1 MYGVMLRRGRAD
13 AELSPAG
20 SSMCKREF
28 SIEVASAMCSHF
40 CGDTSGVKGELV
52 QDIAHDISAS
62 SMDLHFVKTS
72 RYCLVHTNSE
82 KKKENVSSGLN

>member
-1 MYGVMLRRGRAD
+1 
-13 AELSPAG
+13 
-20 SSMCKREF
+20 
-28 SIEVASAMCSHF
+28 MCSHF

-72 RYCLVHTNSE
+72 RYCLAHTNSE
-82 KKKENVSSGLN
+82 KKKKTSAPVSIEASVSSR